1 MMLTKNCRRMRIVMI
16 CMMVPIDYD
25 VGGGATASEAASN
38 DDDKVDYNH
47 VAHDVDDDYKDIMMM
62 MMMMMCRLM
71 MVATGMLLYLMIM
84 IMMSVLIMMM
94 IIISIMMMMMMMM
107 MQHFASQ
114 QNWNKPQKN
123 QPLQHPVRALQA
135 ATGSHHPGAVTAQ
148 VLEETLVDLVQE
160 PEAVAGV
167 VIPEMQRRFEAVT
180 GALQV
185 AGWTH
190 EELLT
195 SLAGVF

>member
-1 MMLTKNCRRMRIVMI
+1 
-16 CMMVPIDYD
+16 
-25 VGGGATASEAASN
+25 
-38 DDDKVDYNH
+38 
-47 VAHDVDDDYKDIMMM
+47 
-62 MMMMMCRLM
+62 
-71 MVATGMLLYLMIM
+71 
-84 IMMSVLIMMM
+84 
-94 IIISIMMMMMMMM
+94 
-107 MQHFASQ
+107 
-114 QNWNKPQKN
+114 
-123 QPLQHPVRALQA
+123 
-135 ATGSHHPGAVTAQ
+135 VTAQ

-160 PEAVAGV
+160 PEAVAGL